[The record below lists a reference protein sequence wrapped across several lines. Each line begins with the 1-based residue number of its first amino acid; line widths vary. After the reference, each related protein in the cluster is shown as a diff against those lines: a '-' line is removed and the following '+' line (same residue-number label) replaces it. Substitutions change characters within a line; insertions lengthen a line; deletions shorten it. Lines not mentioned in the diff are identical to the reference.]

1 MDISSHDTVVDPTH
15 TQNNEIK
22 VAETAAVEVGA
33 TSLLHGNKAASS
45 LDWCSNI
52 LQTTTVPIQWRRLQ
66 HQRICALLYS
76 IIYSC
81 EVALKNSG
89 QYLPSLTGC
98 VALVANHESMPHR

>member
-1 MDISSHDTVVDPTH
+1 MDISSHDTMVDPTH

-52 LQTTTVPIQWRRLQ
+52 L
-66 HQRICALLYS
+66 
-76 IIYSC
+76 
-81 EVALKNSG
+81 
-89 QYLPSLTGC
+89 
-98 VALVANHESMPHR
+98 

>member
-52 LQTTTVPIQWRRLQ
+52 L
-66 HQRICALLYS
+66 
-76 IIYSC
+76 
-81 EVALKNSG
+81 
-89 QYLPSLTGC
+89 
-98 VALVANHESMPHR
+98 